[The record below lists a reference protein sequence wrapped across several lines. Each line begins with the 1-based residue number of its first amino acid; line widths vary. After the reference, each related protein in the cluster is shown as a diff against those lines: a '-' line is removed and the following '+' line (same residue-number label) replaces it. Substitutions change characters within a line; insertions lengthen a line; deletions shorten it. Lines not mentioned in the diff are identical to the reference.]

1 MPTRTAARS
10 PDELAFLR
18 AIAEDLSRPLPQL
31 VYCDWLEE
39 RGDPLG
45 PFLREFLGA
54 CLDARPLPPDPP
66 ELPRVW
72 AQVLGLPLRRVLRK
86 PLKPTKAK
94 PATVDQF
101 LAHEPAILRATRPCV
116 GMRMGKAQPLD
127 RMPTGI
133 SRADGLPDLP
143 AREPWPTYP
152 DRGREWPMQFL
163 FQVNLVDL
171 RGTFAEGFLPE
182 AGLVSVFHSPVHDE
196 RRPRV
201 LFAEPDIPLRRAC
214 VPEPGHLEPTQF
226 GTDHMPTATTHPLSL
241 TDICVVSGPLPW
253 PPPDDLE
260 VSSRLQDDYF
270 AFTGRLPEK
279 RNGPKHFL
287 CQTWY
292 PECCSTWATLHDELP
307 PGLFRLAKLDS
318 SHNGSTESPPGWG
331 FGDGDRLHVFAPL
344 EDAKVGKFDNVVTT
358 EFAP

>member
-1 MPTRTAARS
+1 MPARTAARS

-45 PFLREFLGA
+45 PFLREFLEA

-72 AQVLGLPLRRVLRK
+72 AQVLGLSLRRALRK
-86 PLKPTKAK
+86 PPKPTTAK
-94 PATVDQF
+94 PATVNQF

-143 AREPWPTYP
+143 AHEPWPMYP

-163 FQVNLVDL
+163 FQVNLCDL
-171 RGTFAEGFLPE
+171 QGTFAEELLPG
-182 AGLVSVFHSPVHDE
+182 AGLLSVFHYPLHEHVRRRVIHTSPTV
-196 RRPRV
+196 PM
-201 LFAEPDIPLRRAC
+201 FRAAL
-214 VPEPGHLEPTQF
+214 PEPGHWEPRWA
-226 GTDHMPTATTHPLSL
+226 GTDQLQTATTHPLTFTDVCPIPNGVDWGPASGAAARQELHDGFFAYRNSL
-241 TDICVVSGPLPW
+241 PVALAVPAHL
-253 PPPDDLE
+253 
-260 VSSRLQDDYF
+260 
-270 AFTGRLPEK
+270 
-279 RNGPKHFL
+279 L
-287 CQTWY
+287 CRTWH
-292 PECCSTWATLHDELP
+292 PECCSTWCALRDKLP
-307 PGLFRLAKLDS
+307 PGHFKFAELG
-318 SHNGSTESPPGWG
+318 SHEVPDGWG
-331 FGDGDRLHVFAPL
+331 FGDGAHLHVFAPL
-344 EDAKVGKFDNVVTT
+344 GDAKVGNFDNVMTT
-358 EFAP
+358 EYAS